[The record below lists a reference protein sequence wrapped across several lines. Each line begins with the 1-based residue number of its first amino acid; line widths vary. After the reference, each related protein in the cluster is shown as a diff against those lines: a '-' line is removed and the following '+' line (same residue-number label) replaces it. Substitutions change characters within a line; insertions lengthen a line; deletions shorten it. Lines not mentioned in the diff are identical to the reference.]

1 MTKVELTPRA
11 RAELHEAV
19 GWYAA
24 HSKRAAQRFTQA
36 YRHARQ
42 LAATAPERWME
53 IEPGIRRVL
62 LHGYPYALL
71 YSFHDKR
78 VLILAVKHH
87 RRHPDY
93 WR

>member
-1 MTKVELTPRA
+1 
-11 RAELHEAV
+11 
-19 GWYAA
+19 
-24 HSKRAAQRFTQA
+24 
-36 YRHARQ
+36 
-42 LAATAPERWME
+42 LAASNPDRWAE

-62 LHGYPYALL
+62 LRGYPYALL
-71 YSFHDKR
+71 YSLEDKR